1 MRGALA
7 RAACIAVVA
16 AGCGDDGKLAAEG
29 PGWRELSPA
38 PLARTEVAAARVGR
52 FIYVMGGFE
61 RESGES
67 TVATERYDIRRDR
80 WTRVADMPVA
90 LNHAAAAAY
99 DGDVYVLGGYAGRRD
114 LSRAVSTLY
123 RYDPGSDRWTPL
135 PSAPTARGAL
145 AAGVIGDRLYAA
157 GGANARDG
165 ALTTLEI
172 YDFRARRW
180 RGAAD

>member
-67 TVATERYDIRRDR
+67 TAATERYDIRRDR

-90 LNHAAAAAY
+90 LNHAAATSY
-99 DGDVYVLGGYAGRRD
+99 RGQVYVVGGYSGARD
-114 LSRAVSTLY
+114 LSLE
-123 RYDPGSDRWTPL
+123 
-135 PSAPTARGAL
+135 L
-145 AAGVIGDRLYAA
+145 A
-157 GGANARDG
+157 
-165 ALTTLEI
+165 TI
-172 YDFRARRW
+172 YL
-180 RGAAD
+180 